1 MASNTSSSSGPNQA
15 SQDEGFDE
23 LADSFAASFSVT
35 KATNDT
41 NRPHPR
47 FAQYKMKSSPISQ
60 VRSYCLILLLKPK
73 CYFELQDVRR
83 EKHLQNQKAR
93 RDDFMNISRCL
104 ADGDLDE
111 EMGEEEE
118 EDEEE
123 MDTNVE
129 VGQ

>member
-60 VRSYCLILLLKPK
+60 VRSYCLIV
-73 CYFELQDVRR
+73 ET
-83 EKHLQNQKAR
+83 QNVTLSCRMSEGK
-93 RDDFMNISRCL
+93 NISKTRKP
-104 ADGDLDE
+104 G
-111 EMGEEEE
+111 EM
-118 EDEEE
+118 
-123 MDTNVE
+123 TS
-129 VGQ
+129 